1 MKCKIFFILGLILLV
16 YALSADSIAIALK
29 VKGDVELRR
38 EDTANQAKTGD
49 EFVNKDE
56 LESKENSFA
65 AVKFVD
71 GSSVVKLFPNSILTI
86 NAEKENGKLNKSNY
100 LQFGEL
106 WAKVTKKTG
115 KFEID
120 TPTTVVSVKGTEL
133 FVTVDENGDT
143 ELFTFKGEV
152 HIRNKADDNEATV
165 TEGQK
170 AHTTGE
176 GEILVF
182 PTQDGDIE
190 ESKMDMMKETFNT
203 LEIEIE
209 NSDGEKKTIKINF
222 E

>member
-1 MKCKIFFILGLILLV
+1 MKTKISFILLLV
-16 YALSADSIAIALK
+16 FIVCILEADSVAIALK
-29 VKGDVELRR
+29 VKGDVELTR
-38 EDTANQAKTGD
+38 EEASRQIQTGD

-56 LESKENSFA
+56 LESRENSFA

-86 NAEKENGKLNKSNY
+86 NAEKENGKLNKKNY

-115 KFEID
+115 TFEID

-133 FVTVDENGDT
+133 FVVVDKNGET

-165 TEGQK
+165 MAGQK

-190 ESKMDMMKETFNT
+190 ESKMDMMESGFNL
-203 LEIEIE
+203 LEIELE
-209 NSDGEKKTIKINF
+209 NSDGEKKTIKIDF

>member
-1 MKCKIFFILGLILLV
+1 MKTKISFILLLV
-16 YALSADSIAIALK
+16 FIVCILEADSVAIALK
-29 VKGDVELRR
+29 VKGDVELTR
-38 EDTANQAKTGD
+38 EEASMQTQTGD
-49 EFVNKDE
+49 EFINKDE

-71 GSSVVKLFPNSILTI
+71 GSSVIKLFPNSILTI
-86 NAEKENGKLNKSNY
+86 NAEKDNGKLNKKSY

-133 FVTVDENGDT
+133 FLVVDENGET

-165 TEGQK
+165 MAGQR
-170 AHTTGE
+170 AQTSGE
-176 GEILVF
+176 GEILVA
-182 PTQDGDIE
+182 PTQEGDIE
-190 ESKMDMMKETFNT
+190 KSKMDMMESGFNL
-203 LEIEIE
+203 LEIELE
-209 NSDGEKKTIKINF
+209 NNDGEKKTIKIEF